1 MFTIINKQTKEFF
14 AGFKGG
20 KVSFTSNKSKA
31 WAGTAQQAKL
41 QASCLISG
49 QVNVQRKPVAL

>member
-20 KVSFTSNKSKA
+20 KVSFTSSKSKA

-41 QASCLISG
+41 QASLLISG